1 MIIVLILVAL
11 SSAFGGWIG
20 SKLYERK
27 NRNPVSGAITGGLAG
42 VSVFTLIPFIL
53 IMLFVKKLEPGDRGY
68 YSTKPTFEAFNIP
81 TTKSSSGG
89 KEMPAVSSEK
99 VRVAASRLREI
110 HSMYEQKI
118 ITEADYLELKNK
130 VIGEI

>member
-1 MIIVLILVAL
+1 MIIILILVAL
-11 SSAFGGWIG
+11 TSAFGAWIG

-27 NRNPVSGAITGGLAG
+27 NRNPVSGAIWGGLAG
-42 VSVFTLIPFIL
+42 LSVFTLIPFIV
-53 IMLFVKKLEPGDRGY
+53 IMLFVRKLKPHEKGY
-68 YSTKPTFEAFNIP
+68 YSTAPSFDSASAIAKAV
-81 TTKSSSGG
+81 G
-89 KEMPAVSSEK
+89 KEGGQSISSEK

-118 ITEADYLELKNK
+118 ITEEDYLELKSK

>member
-1 MIIVLILVAL
+1 MIIILILVAL
-11 SSAFGGWIG
+11 TSVFGAWIG

-27 NRNPVSGAITGGLAG
+27 NRNPVSGAIWGGLAG
-42 VSVFTLIPFIL
+42 LSVFTLIPFII
-53 IMLFVKKLEPGDRGY
+53 IMLFVRKLKPQDKGY
-68 YSTKPTFEAFNIP
+68 YSTDPNFDSASAIAKA
-81 TTKSSSGG
+81 SG
-89 KEMPAVSSEK
+89 KEGGQNISSEK

-118 ITEADYLELKNK
+118 ITEEDYLELKSK